1 MMTIVATLLSG
12 LLWLGGSGLHPV
24 AALTWLAPIPL
35 ILASLRVRQKTAC
48 CATILAW
55 SIGQLGMVGYYLGTL
70 RLPVP
75 VVAGVLV
82 LGLGLAVG
90 TVLLARALLLRG
102 RTVRAVLTVPA
113 LWVLGEYAAS
123 HLFPDGAWWSL
134 AYTQADVRPVIQL
147 TALTGVWGV
156 TYLLLAVPIA
166 LAALLGSARPTLT
179 GRLDRPG
186 PALACLLA
194 LLLGAGGWSA
204 WSLSRS
210 PDPAEPLT
218 VGLVAL
224 RQPEDGLP
232 IDEAPGRD
240 LLARYRARVAGLTAR
255 GARIV
260 VLPEKVFAVTDT
272 TLPLLVDALRQIG
285 AQVVVGAVLRRAGT
299 ASNVALVLG
308 PDGSVTTYQKQHLV
322 PGLEEWLTPGD
333 DEVVVD
339 GRFGVAICKDLDY
352 PGLVRRYRV
361 EGASVLLVPALDFT
375 SDGWLHSRI
384 ALVRGVENGLTVV
397 RAAVSG
403 RLTVSDAGG
412 RLLGEATAGDAE
424 VLVTAAP
431 TTGWGTVYS
440 RTGDWFPFLS
450 LGLLVVCVAGARRRT
465 VTFLRRPRADVGPSP
480 RPGARGRLGDSTP
493 SASSGSPR
501 PDRPRRPAPRPGAP
515 ACPPRSTGP
524 GTPGTAPPR
533 AGTR

>member
-1 MMTIVATLLSG
+1 MMTIVAALLSG
-12 LLWLGGSGLHPV
+12 LLWLGGTGLHPV

-35 ILASLRVRQKTAC
+35 LLASLRVGPRTALG
-48 CATILAW
+48 ATILGW
-55 SIGQLGMVGYYLGTL
+55 SIGQLGMVGYYLDTL

-75 VVAGVLV
+75 GVAGV
-82 LGLGLAVG
+82 LGLGLGLAGG
-90 TVLLARALLLRG
+90 TVLLAREVLLRG
-102 RTVRAVLTVPA
+102 RTVTAVLTVPS

-123 HLFPDGAWWSL
+123 HLFPHGAWWSL
-134 AYTQADVRPVIQL
+134 AYTQADVRPVIQV

-166 LAALLGSARPTLT
+166 LAALLGGARPTRG
-179 GRLDRPG
+179 GRRDSPR

-194 LLLGAGGWSA
+194 LLVGVGTWSA
-204 WSLSRS
+204 WSLHRS
-210 PDPAEPLT
+210 PERAAPLA

-232 IDEAPGRD
+232 IDEPVGRD
-240 LLARYRARVAGLTAR
+240 LLARYGARVAGLVDR
-255 GARIV
+255 GARVV

-272 TLPLLVDALRQIG
+272 TLPLLVDALRQTG

-299 ASNVALVLG
+299 ASNVALVLDPSG
-308 PDGSVTTYQKQHLV
+308 AITTYDKQHLI

-333 DEVVVD
+333 DEVIVQ

-352 PGLVRRYRV
+352 PDLVRRYRAA
-361 EGASVLLVPALDFT
+361 GASVLLVPALDFT

-412 RLLGEATAGDAE
+412 RLWGEDRAGDAE
-424 VLVTAAP
+424 LLVASAP
-431 TTGWGTVYS
+431 TRGWGTVYS
-440 RTGDWFPFLS
+440 RTGDWFPLLS
-450 LGLLVVCVAGARRRT
+450 VALLVVAVGGARRR
-465 VTFLRRPRADVGPSP
+465 
-480 RPGARGRLGDSTP
+480 
-493 SASSGSPR
+493 SATSGSSGR
-501 PDRPRRPAPRPGAP
+501 TRPRRPAD
-515 ACPPRSTGP
+515 
-524 GTPGTAPPR
+524 R
-533 AGTR
+533 A

>member
-35 ILASLRVRQKTAC
+35 VLASVRVRPRAAL
-48 CATILAW
+48 CASLLAW

-75 VVAGVLV
+75 VVAGVVL
-82 LGLGLAVG
+82 LGLGLAGG

-102 RTVRAVLTVPA
+102 RTVTAVLAVPS

-123 HLFPDGAWWSL
+123 RLFPNGAWWSL
-134 AYTQADVRPVIQL
+134 AYTQADVRPVIQV

-166 LAALLGSARPTLT
+166 LAALLANVRPTLT
-179 GRLDRPG
+179 IQLEGLR
-186 PALACLLA
+186 PALTCLLA
-194 LLLGAGGWSA
+194 LLLSAGGWCA

-224 RQPEDGLP
+224 HQPEDGLP
-232 IDEAPGRD
+232 IDEPTGRD
-240 LLARYRARVAGLTAR
+240 LLTRYRSRVAGLVAR

-272 TLPLLVDALRQIG
+272 TLPLLVDALQQTD

-299 ASNVALVLG
+299 ASNVALVLDPGG
-308 PDGSVTTYQKQHLV
+308 PVTTYEKQHLV
-322 PGLEEWLTPGD
+322 PGLEDWLRAGD
-333 DEVVVD
+333 DDVLVD

-352 PGLVRRYRV
+352 PGLVRRYRA
-361 EGASVLLVPALDFT
+361 ESASVLLVPALDFT
-375 SDGWLHSRI
+375 SDGWLHGRM

-397 RAAVSG
+397 RAAASGQLMVSDPSG
-403 RLTVSDAGG
+403 RVVA
-412 RLLGEATAGDAE
+412 EATAGDAE
-424 VLVTAAP
+424 LLVTAAP

-450 LGLLVVCVAGARRRT
+450 LVLLVVSLSGAVRPASASRRRT
-465 VTFLRRPRADVGPSP
+465 R
-480 RPGARGRLGDSTP
+480 
-493 SASSGSPR
+493 SASG
-501 PDRPRRPAPRPGAP
+501 
-515 ACPPRSTGP
+515 
-524 GTPGTAPPR
+524 
-533 AGTR
+533 

>member
-1 MMTIVATLLSG
+1 MMTIVAALLSG
-12 LLWLGGSGLHPV
+12 LLWLGGTGLHPV

-35 ILASLRVRQKTAC
+35 LLASLRVGPRTALG
-48 CATILAW
+48 ATILGW
-55 SIGQLGMVGYYLGTL
+55 SIGQLGMVGYYLDTL

-75 VVAGVLV
+75 GVAGV
-82 LGLGLAVG
+82 LGLGLGLAGG
-90 TVLLARALLLRG
+90 TVLLAREVLLRG
-102 RTVRAVLTVPA
+102 RTVTAVLTVPS

-123 HLFPDGAWWSL
+123 HLFPHGAWWSL
-134 AYTQADVRPVIQL
+134 AYTQADVRPVIQV

-166 LAALLGSARPTLT
+166 LAALLGGARPTRG
-179 GRLDRPG
+179 GRRDSPRPALACRRDSPR

-194 LLLGAGGWSA
+194 FLVGVGTWSA
-204 WSLSRS
+204 WSLHRS
-210 PDPAEPLT
+210 PERAAPLT

-232 IDEAPGRD
+232 IDEPVGRD
-240 LLARYRARVAGLTAR
+240 LLARYGARVAGLVDR
-255 GARIV
+255 GARVV

-272 TLPLLVDALRQIG
+272 TLPLLVDALRQTG

-299 ASNVALVLG
+299 ASNVALVLDPSG
-308 PDGSVTTYQKQHLV
+308 AITTYDKQHLI

-333 DEVVVD
+333 DEVIVQ

-352 PGLVRRYRV
+352 PDLVRRYRAA
-361 EGASVLLVPALDFT
+361 GASVLLVPALDFT

-412 RLLGEATAGDAE
+412 RLWGEDRAGDAE
-424 VLVTAAP
+424 LLVASAP
-431 TTGWGTVYS
+431 TRGWGTVYS
-440 RTGDWFPFLS
+440 RTGDWFPLLS
-450 LGLLVVCVAGARRRT
+450 VALLVVAVGGARRR
-465 VTFLRRPRADVGPSP
+465 
-480 RPGARGRLGDSTP
+480 
-493 SASSGSPR
+493 SATSGSSGR
-501 PDRPRRPAPRPGAP
+501 TRPRRPAD
-515 ACPPRSTGP
+515 
-524 GTPGTAPPR
+524 R
-533 AGTR
+533 A

>member
-35 ILASLRVRQKTAC
+35 ILASVRVRQKTTLG
-48 CATILAW
+48 ATVLAW

-70 RLPVP
+70 HLPVP
-75 VVAGVLV
+75 VVAGVLG
-82 LGLGLAVG
+82 LGLGLAAG

-134 AYTQADVRPVIQL
+134 AYTQADVRQVIQL

-166 LAALLGSARPTLT
+166 LAALLGSALPTRT
-179 GRLDRPG
+179 GRLDRPR

-232 IDEAPGRD
+232 IDEPSGRD
-240 LLARYRARVAGLTAR
+240 LLARYGVRVAGLTAR

-272 TLPLLVDALRQIG
+272 TLPLLVDALRQAG

-299 ASNVALVLG
+299 ASNVALVLD
-308 PDGSVTTYQKQHLV
+308 PDGRVTTYQKQHLI

-333 DEVVVD
+333 DDVIVD

-352 PGLVRRYRV
+352 PGLVRRYRAG
-361 EGASVLLVPALDFT
+361 GASVLLVPALDFT
-375 SDGWLHSRI
+375 SDGWLHGRI
-384 ALVRGVENGLTVV
+384 ALVRGVENGITVV
-397 RAAVSG
+397 RAAAFG
-403 RLTVSDAGG
+403 RLTVSDGGG
-412 RLLGEATAGDAE
+412 RLLGEATAADAE
-424 VLVTAAP
+424 LLVTAAP

-440 RTGDWFPFLS
+440 RTGDWFPLLS
-450 LGLLVVCVAGARRRT
+450 LGLFVVAVGAAW
-465 VTFLRRPRADVGPSP
+465 RRPV
-480 RPGARGRLGDSTP
+480 T
-493 SASSGSPR
+493 
-501 PDRPRRPAPRPGAP
+501 
-515 ACPPRSTGP
+515 
-524 GTPGTAPPR
+524 
-533 AGTR
+533 